1 MKKTGE
7 IFSPT
12 KMYAVTS
19 HEVAHAAHWKFI
31 KDDPNSSV
39 ISHFKGAKLSFVE
52 SWAVFMETQFTRHF
66 IDRTYDKWSEYNY
79 EYHRISNLTGYSD
92 YFNEVFDKAN
102 YSVEQMESALVG
114 SSSIPEWIENMKS
127 KFNDDDATLDEIF
140 ELYTFPDE

>member
-39 ISHFKGAKLSFVE
+39 ISHFTGAKLSFVE

-66 IDRTYDKWSEYNY
+66 IDRNYDRFPIPIGYKRSL
-79 EYHRISNLTGYSD
+79 LTPYTD
-92 YFNEVFDKAN
+92 FFNEIHDSKVLLIK
-102 YSVEQMESALVG
+102 EMETGLKQ
-114 SSSIPEWIENMKS
+114 SSSIPNWTSKMKIFHPYDNV
-127 KFNDDDATLDEIF
+127 KTKLDEIIAKYDF
-140 ELYTFPDE
+140 N